1 MLDEGGP
8 AGSGARPCAGCPGSA
23 RSSWRALLPRALQL
37 TALGILLG
45 FSYVRTR
52 NLLTPML
59 IHGAWNGTVLVVLY
73 ILTESGVDINQLLH
87 GSV

>member
-1 MLDEGGP
+1 
-8 AGSGARPCAGCPGSA
+8 
-23 RSSWRALLPRALQL
+23 
-37 TALGILLG
+37 
-45 FSYVRTR
+45 
-52 NLLTPML
+52 ML